1 MGIGNRH
8 TSAIALWVIFVIVTV
23 NVSAQNTAA
32 PATSTQRPTLPPPP
46 APLAVPKPGPATD
59 GPYAP
64 LPILQ
69 GGVVIPLYP
78 SGSPFLNMNR
88 VREPE
93 QYNMSE
99 TVPGRINSI
108 VNIHNPSIEV
118 HRVDRSL
125 NTGAAVILVAGG
137 GHRTLNVGSESADF
151 VPFFYNY
158 GVNTIILR
166 NRLRRDGYNP
176 QTDAVNDALQAIR
189 MVRAYAKDWNID
201 PKKIGIMGF
210 SAGAELT
217 AATAVLFKSFDEN
230 NAKGDDPLAGTS
242 SRPDFVGIIYPGPSP
257 FAPNRTPPPVPRN
270 APPAF
275 IATGGSGDQVHAVWA
290 MEYFSAML
298 ALGVPNIEMHI
309 YGNGRH
315 PGDPLPDGSKM
326 SGGLTD
332 RNNTPFGTWQY
343 RFIDWFRDLGFL
355 QKAGVE
361 TKAEKDTS
369 VFLTQPATPTN
380 SGSTAP
386 KSTSAGKP

>member
-1 MGIGNRH
+1 MGRKIRY
-8 TSAIALWVIFVIVTV
+8 TSVFTSWVLFVIVTA
-23 NVSAQNTAA
+23 NVTAQNTAR
-32 PATSTQRPTLPPPP
+32 PATSTRSLPAPP
-46 APLAVPKPGPATD
+46 APLGVPKPGPAVD
-59 GPYAP
+59 APYAP

-69 GGVVIPLYP
+69 GGIVLPLYP
-78 SGSPFLNMNR
+78 PGSAFLNKDR

-93 QYNMSE
+93 QYKMSE

-108 VNIHNPSIEV
+108 VNIHNPSIEF

-176 QTDAVNDALQAIR
+176 QTDAMNDALQAIR
-189 MVRAYAKDWNID
+189 MVRAYAKDWDID

-217 AATAVLFKSFDEN
+217 AATAVLFKSFDEK
-230 NAKGDDPLAGTS
+230 NATGDDPLAGTG

-257 FAPNRTPPPVPRN
+257 FAANRTPPAVPRN

-275 IATGGSGDQVHAVWA
+275 VATGGSGDQVHAVWA

-298 ALGVPNIEMHI
+298 GMGVPNIEMHI

-315 PGDPLPDGSKM
+315 PGDLLPDGSKM

-369 VFLTQPATPTN
+369 AFLSQPVTSMN

-386 KSTSAGKP
+386 RSTAPGKP

>member
-1 MGIGNRH
+1 M
-8 TSAIALWVIFVIVTV
+8 
-23 NVSAQNTAA
+23 
-32 PATSTQRPTLPPPP
+32 
-46 APLAVPKPGPATD
+46 D
-59 GPYAP
+59 
-64 LPILQ
+64 
-69 GGVVIPLYP
+69 
-78 SGSPFLNMNR
+78 R

-93 QYNMSE
+93 KYNMSE

-125 NTGAAVILVAGG
+125 NTGTAVILVAGG
-137 GHRTLNVGSESADF
+137 GHRTLNVGSEGADF
-151 VPFFYNY
+151 VPLFYNY

-189 MVRAYAKDWNID
+189 MVRAYAKEWNID

-217 AATAVLFKSFDEN
+217 AATAVLFKSFDET
-230 NAKGDDPLAGTS
+230 NAKGDDPLAGTI

-275 IATGGSGDQVHAVWA
+275 VASGGSGDQVHAVWA
-290 MEYFSAML
+290 IEYFSAML
-298 ALGVPNIEMHI
+298 AMGVPNIEMHI

-315 PGDPLPDGSKM
+315 PGDSLPDGSKM

-369 VFLTQPATPTN
+369 VFLSQPATPMN

-386 KSTSAGKP
+386 RNTFPGKP